1 LLDESVNNH
10 PKQHVNH
17 HCLDTCV
24 APTGD
29 LNNDNEG

>member
-17 HCLDTCV
+17 HCLDMGL
-24 APTGD
+24 APTASKTF
-29 LNNDNEG
+29 LH